1 MESRLSKGLQ
11 LSRARRPMSARC
23 VLQFALAH
31 LCVQKRGSVPASPA
45 RRSARERALRTLA
58 PAALWRPAALGH
70 LSASLQPRPARAP
83 QPVLRVRPAAAIP
96 VTPTASLCAP
106 LWRQSSAPS
115 RYLCALG
122 AFSLHVAVAR
132 AYRLRAAVA
141 SRQPLSATPTLWVWV
156 RAGMS
161 WGARQHALLRP
172 HGAPPAAAERRP
184 GALLQLLLRRRRSR
198 GARGRT
204 RIDATAHR
212 GRLLGRSA
220 SLAASTA
227 RGTSNA
233 PRHALLQPH
242 GAPPAARARPAAA
255 RRHMAVSSMPRPRR
269 PRRLSTVALT
279 QNENVYCV

>member
-1 MESRLSKGLQ
+1 MAGYSCRRLLPTSPPRAIHELPPRLLTSATSASRYHPRWGLHDQPAAAQAARCVCQRAALAMESRLSKGLQ

-132 AYRLRAAVA
+132 AYRTYVRLWQVA
-141 SRQPLSATPTLWVWV
+141 N
-156 RAGMS
+156 
-161 WGARQHALLRP
+161 
-172 HGAPPAAAERRP
+172 
-184 GALLQLLLRRRRSR
+184 RSR
-198 GARGRT
+198 VHT
-204 RIDATAHR
+204 
-212 GRLLGRSA
+212 
-220 SLAASTA
+220 
-227 RGTSNA
+227 NA
-233 PRHALLQPH
+233 L
-242 GAPPAARARPAAA
+242 
-255 RRHMAVSSMPRPRR
+255 VSRD
-269 PRRLSTVALT
+269 
-279 QNENVYCV
+279 Y

>member
-1 MESRLSKGLQ
+1 MRCVAPPILLVAVAVPMCACAVATALSHSHTVGVGESGHELGNGSYDSLTKQRALRASRTSEPSPGAPGPRAG
-11 LSRARRPMSARC
+11 LSRVRRPMSARC

-132 AYRLRAAVA
+132 AYRTYVRLWQVA
-141 SRQPLSATPTLWVWV
+141 N
-156 RAGMS
+156 
-161 WGARQHALLRP
+161 
-172 HGAPPAAAERRP
+172 
-184 GALLQLLLRRRRSR
+184 RSR
-198 GARGRT
+198 
-204 RIDATAHR
+204 
-212 GRLLGRSA
+212 LL
-220 SLAASTA
+220 
-227 RGTSNA
+227 
-233 PRHALLQPH
+233 PRC
-242 GAPPAARARPAAA
+242 G
-255 RRHMAVSSMPRPRR
+255 
-269 PRRLSTVALT
+269 
-279 QNENVYCV
+279 CG

>member
-1 MESRLSKGLQ
+1 MTNPQRPRL
-11 LSRARRPMSARC
+11 RDVYASARPWPWRVAFPKVSSSREPAGPC
-23 VLQFALAH
+23 LHAASCIFALAH

-172 HGAPPAAAERRP
+172 HAWRAAC
-184 GALLQLLLRRRRSR
+184 R
-198 GARGRT
+198 G
-204 RIDATAHR
+204 
-212 GRLLGRSA
+212 
-220 SLAASTA
+220 
-227 RGTSNA
+227 
-233 PRHALLQPH
+233 
-242 GAPPAARARPAAA
+242 
-255 RRHMAVSSMPRPRR
+255 
-269 PRRLSTVALT
+269 
-279 QNENVYCV
+279 

>member
-1 MESRLSKGLQ
+1 MGKSIGPTPRSTASSPVQNLRPAGGRLLLPATPATSPPRAIHELPPRLLTSATSASRYHPRWGLHDQPAAAQTARCVCQRAALAMESRLSKGLQ

-172 HGAPPAAAERRP
+172 HAWRAAC
-184 GALLQLLLRRRRSR
+184 R
-198 GARGRT
+198 G
-204 RIDATAHR
+204 
-212 GRLLGRSA
+212 
-220 SLAASTA
+220 
-227 RGTSNA
+227 
-233 PRHALLQPH
+233 
-242 GAPPAARARPAAA
+242 
-255 RRHMAVSSMPRPRR
+255 
-269 PRRLSTVALT
+269 
-279 QNENVYCV
+279 